1 MEKDQ
6 LWKNMKG
13 RKMIGQK
20 NNINTI
26 IKWRCNKSIPRFIII
41 SGAQGS
47 GRLTLA
53 KIIIKMI
60 NAKGI
65 IMGNSIAEVQ
75 ETIENAYTITES
87 TCYIFRDADDM
98 KNEAKNALLKVV
110 EEPPNNAYFIMTVH
124 NIDNMLG
131 TIRSRGTVIKMEPYT
146 MQELR
151 SVSDDELKL
160 EYCTNI
166 GELQVA
172 HEEVQRTENCV
183 DDVLKAL
190 REKSGTKLLKATTQL
205 KAKQTETDKIDCL
218 LFFKVFLKRLYN
230 AQANALI
237 YKSFE
242 CLKAIFIC
250 KQELTR
256 NTINKKSSIEGMLI
270 RMLEEIKDET

>member
-20 NNINTI
+20 NNIKTL
-26 IKWRCNKSIPRFIII
+26 IKWRCNKSVPGFIII

-65 IMGNSIAEVQ
+65 IMGNSIAEVR

-146 MQELR
+146 MQELK
-151 SVSDDELKL
+151 SVCDDELKL
-160 EYCTNI
+160 EYCTSI

-172 HEEVQRTENCV
+172 HEEVQRTEDCV

-190 REKSGTKLLKATTQL
+190 KKKSGTKLLKACTQL

-218 LFFKVFLKRLYN
+218 LFFKVFQKRLYRMFEN
-230 AQANALI
+230 FEL
-237 YKSFE
+237 SFD
-242 CLKAIFIC
+242 CIQPLFIC
-250 KQELTR
+250 KQELNR

-270 RMLEEIKDET
+270 RMLETLKGEII

>member
-1 MEKDQ
+1 M
-6 LWKNMKG
+6 
-13 RKMIGQK
+13 MIGQT
-20 NNINTI
+20 NNINTL
-26 IKWRCNKSIPRFIII
+26 IKWRCNKSVPRFIII
-41 SGAQGS
+41 AGDEGS

-53 KIIIKMI
+53 KIIMKTLH
-60 NAKGI
+60 ATGI
-65 IMGNSIAEVQ
+65 INDCKIDDVRR
-75 ETIENAYTITES
+75 TIEYAYSYTAPTV
-87 TCYIFRDADDM
+87 YIFRNTDDM
-98 KNEAKNALLKVV
+98 SVGAKNALLKVV

-131 TIRSRGTVIKMEPYT
+131 TIRSRGTVIKMEPYS

-166 GELQVA
+166 GELQIT
-172 HEEVQRTENCV
+172 HEEVQRTEDCV

-190 REKSGTKLLKATTQL
+190 REKSGTKLLKACTQL

-218 LFFKVFLKRLYN
+218 LFFKVFQKRLYN

-237 YKSFE
+237 YNSFG
-242 CLKAIFIC
+242 CLKAIVIC
-250 KQELTR
+250 KQELSR

-270 RMLEEIKDET
+270 RMLETLKGEII

>member
-1 MEKDQ
+1 
-6 LWKNMKG
+6 
-13 RKMIGQK
+13 MIGQQ
-20 NNINTI
+20 NNIKTL
-26 IKWRCNKSIPRFIII
+26 IKWRCNKSVPRFIII
-41 SGAQGS
+41 AGDEGS

-53 KIIIKMI
+53 KVIIRMI

-65 IMGNSIAEVQ
+65 LMGNSISDVRD
-75 ETIENAYTITES
+75 TIENAYTITES

-146 MQELR
+146 PQELR
-151 SVSDDELKL
+151 FVSEDELKL

-172 HEEVQRTENCV
+172 HEEVQRTEDCV

-190 REKSGTKLLKATTQL
+190 REKSGTKLLKACTQL

-218 LFFKVFLKRLYN
+218 LFFKVFQKRLYRMFEN
-230 AQANALI
+230 FEL
-237 YKSFE
+237 SFE
-242 CLKAIFIC
+242 CIQPLFIC
-250 KQELTR
+250 KQELSR
-256 NTINKKSSIEGMLI
+256 NTINKKASIEGMLI
-270 RMLEEIKDET
+270 RMLETLKGEII

>member
-1 MEKDQ
+1 
-6 LWKNMKG
+6 
-13 RKMIGQK
+13 MIGQK

-26 IKWRCNKSIPRFIII
+26 IKWRCNKSVPRFIII
-41 SGAQGS
+41 AGDEGS
-47 GRLTLA
+47 GRLTFA
-53 KIIIKMI
+53 KSIMNMLCIT
-60 NAKGI
+60 GI
-65 IMGNSIAEVQ
+65 ISDCKIEDVRR
-75 ETIENAYTITES
+75 TIEYAYEYTAPTM
-87 TCYIFRDADDM
+87 YIFRNADDM
-98 KNEAKNALLKVV
+98 SLSAKNALLKVV
-110 EEPPNNAYFIMTVH
+110 EEPPNNAYFIMTIH

-146 MQELR
+146 PTEL
-151 SVSDDELKL
+151 SLACDDELKL

-166 GELQVA
+166 GELQIT
-172 HEEVQRTENCV
+172 HEEVQRTEDCV

-205 KAKQTETDKIDCL
+205 KGKQTETDKIDCL

-242 CLKAIFIC
+242 CIQPLFIC

-256 NTINKKSSIEGMLI
+256 NTINKKSSIESMLI
-270 RMLEEIKDET
+270 RMLEEIKNET